1 MIAVRPGAGAPG
13 VPVVR
18 LTGVTAAAGEFT
30 LGPVDLEVA
39 AGTIHVVL
47 GPNGAGKTTLLD
59 LVVGLRGPDDGTV
72 EVEGRAP
79 DPDDAARYRRLGF
92 APDDER
98 SLPLELTAP
107 ELWELCARLHARVA
121 GDAAAMATRA
131 DEVAARLRFDPPP
144 YPLRAHSHGMRR
156 KAQLVAALLHD
167 PPLVVLDEPT
177 NGLDPLSA
185 HDLGTLLAE
194 RAAADGVAVLV
205 TTHDLMWTLRFADQL
220 TVLVDGE
227 VRYAGPP
234 GDLVPAEALAAA
246 AAAFDELADGLR

>member
-1 MIAVRPGAGAPG
+1 MIAVRPGDGGPG

-18 LTGVTAAAGEFT
+18 LAGVTAAAGEFT

-59 LVVGLRGPDDGTV
+59 LVVGLRGPDEGTV
-72 EVEGRAP
+72 EVEDRTP

-107 ELWELCARLHARVA
+107 ELWSLCARLHARVA
-121 GDAAAMATRA
+121 GDPAALVARA
-131 DEVAARLRFDPPP
+131 GEVAAGLRFDPPP
-144 YPLRAHSHGMRR
+144 YPLRTHSHGMRR

-194 RAAADGVAVLV
+194 RAEADGVAVLV
-205 TTHDLMWTLRFADQL
+205 TTHDLMWTLRFADVL

-227 VRYAGPP
+227 VRFDAPP
-234 GDLVPAEALAAA
+234 GELVPAETLAAA
-246 AAAFDELADGLR
+246 AEAFDELADGLR